1 MQVEN
6 KEFTTLE
13 RELFE
18 TGKSLWDYLAPDI
31 GKVYVVAI
39 TREGCPACQKQKP
52 KLDRL
57 ASTLNEKHKGML
69 VFVRIH
75 VKRPPTSEEES
86 LRSKRLLGHY
96 FYPTNLIL
104 FRTRDLG
111 AIEYYRNASP
121 AMSELKRNI
130 EAAVQ
135 TVAAMKMARE

>member
-1 MQVEN
+1 MQIEN
-6 KEFTTLE
+6 VEFTRVE
-13 RELFE
+13 RELST
-18 TGKSLWDYLAPDI
+18 TGKSFLDYLAPDT

-52 KLDRL
+52 KLDKL
-57 ASTLNEKHKGML
+57 ASILKQKHRERL

-104 FRTRDLG
+104 LRTRDRG
-111 AIEYYRNASP
+111 AIEYYRNVSP
-121 AMSELKRNI
+121 AMSELNKNI
-130 EAAVQ
+130 GIAIE
-135 TVAAMKMARE
+135 TVAAMEKAWR